1 MKEFQAEGEKTRY
14 CSIEDL
20 DADDRQLAH
29 ARSAKP
35 ASIAMSAVPSR
46 RALKEGTS

>member
-20 DADDRQLAH
+20 DADRQLAH